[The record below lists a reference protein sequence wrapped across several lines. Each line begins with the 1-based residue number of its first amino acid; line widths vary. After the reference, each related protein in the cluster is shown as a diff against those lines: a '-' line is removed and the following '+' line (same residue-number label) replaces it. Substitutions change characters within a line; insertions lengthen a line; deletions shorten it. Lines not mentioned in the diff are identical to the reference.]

1 MWIGVGAAIYFTGVS
16 MDTSERVDE
25 LEERYDFDYEIGEDN
40 IHPWGLELHNPVFI
54 WSAVLIVLFVIGSML
69 FPDIAKSGLS
79 GAKNWVINSFDWLFL
94 SAGNVFVLFSLALI
108 FLPHGRIRLGGEDAV
123 PSFSRLSWFAML
135 FAAGMGIGL
144 MFWSVAEPVG
154 YFTEWSG
161 TPLNTPGGD
170 EASKTAAMGA
180 VMYHWALHPWAI
192 YGVVALSLAFFAYN
206 KGMPLSIRS
215 TFYPLFGERVWGTL
229 GDVIDT
235 LAVVATI
242 FGLATSLGFG
252 AQQAAGGIEF
262 LFDIPSNLPL
272 QIGIVAG
279 VTAVALVSVIRGI
292 DGGVKLLS
300 NINMGLAGLLLLFV
314 IVAGS
319 IVAFA
324 GNLLTTY
331 TGYGEYLLP
340 LSNPFGRND
349 ETFYHSW
356 TIFYWAWWISWSPF
370 VGMFIARVSRG
381 RTVREFLTAVLIVP
395 TVVTGIWMSAFG
407 GVGVDQALNGVGSL
421 ASGIQDSSLTL
432 FRMLE
437 NLPLTAV
444 TSFLAIALV
453 LVFFVT
459 SSDSGSLVIDTIT
472 AGGKTEAP
480 TSQRVFWCAAE
491 GFIAA
496 ALLMVGGSDA
506 LEALQSAAVTTGL
519 PFTLILLLM
528 CYSVLKGLNHEYKLL
543 KLKDA
548 ETATG

>member
-1 MWIGVGAAIYFTGVS
+1 MN
-16 MDTSERVDE
+16 TSERVDE
-25 LEERYDFDYEIGEDN
+25 LEERYEFDYEIGEDN
-40 IHPWGLELHNPVFI
+40 IHPLGLDLHNPVFI
-54 WSAVLIVLFVIGSML
+54 WSALLILVFVVGSML
-69 FPDIAKSGLS
+69 FPEVSKSGLS
-79 GAKNWVINSFDWLFL
+79 GARDWVINSFDWLFL
-94 SAGNVFVLFSLALI
+94 SAGNVFVLFCLALI
-108 FLPHGRIRLGGEDAV
+108 FLPYGRVRLGGEDAR
-123 PSFSRLSWFAML
+123 PDFSRMSWFAML

-154 YFTEWSG
+154 YFTEWAG
-161 TPLNTPGGD
+161 TPLNVPGGD

-215 TFYPLFGERVWGTL
+215 TFYPLFGDRVWGTL
-229 GDVIDT
+229 GNVIDT
-235 LAVVATI
+235 MAVLATI

-252 AQQAAGGIEF
+252 AQQAAGGLEF
-262 LFDIPSNLPL
+262 LFGVPANLPL
-272 QIGIVAG
+272 EIGIIAG
-279 VTAVALVSVIRGI
+279 VTAVALVSVLRGI

-314 IVAGS
+314 IIAGS
-319 IVAFA
+319 IFAFA
-324 GNLLTTY
+324 GNLFTTFS
-331 TGYGEYLLP
+331 GYAEYLLP
-340 LSNPFGRND
+340 LSNPVGRED
-349 ETFYHSW
+349 QSFYHSW

-395 TVVTGIWMSAFG
+395 MVVTGIWMAAFG

-421 ASGIQDSSLTL
+421 AGGIQDSSLTL

-437 NLPLTAV
+437 NMPLTSI
-444 TSFLAIALV
+444 TSFLAIVLV
-453 LVFFVT
+453 LVFFIT

-480 TSQRVFWCAAE
+480 AAQRVFWCAAE

-496 ALLMVGGSDA
+496 ALLVVGGADA
-506 LEALQSAAVTTGL
+506 LSALQAASVTTGL
-519 PFTLILLLM
+519 PFTFVLLLM
-528 CYSVLKGLNHEYKLL
+528 CYSLLKGIQHEHKLL
-543 KLKDA
+543 TLLDKQEA
-548 ETATG
+548 GAS

>member
-1 MWIGVGAAIYFTGVS
+1 MN
-16 MDTSERVDE
+16 TSERVDE
-25 LEERYDFDYEIGEDN
+25 LEERYEFDYEIGEDN
-40 IHPWGLELHNPVFI
+40 IHPLGLDLHNPVFI
-54 WSAVLIVLFVIGSML
+54 WSALLILVFVVGSML
-69 FPDIAKSGLS
+69 FPEVSKSGLS
-79 GAKNWVINSFDWLFL
+79 GARDWVINSFDWLFL
-94 SAGNVFVLFSLALI
+94 SAGNVFVLFCLALI
-108 FLPHGRIRLGGEDAV
+108 FLPYGRVRLGGEDAR
-123 PSFSRLSWFAML
+123 PDFSRMSWFAML

-154 YFTEWSG
+154 YFTEWAG
-161 TPLNTPGGD
+161 TPLNVPGGD

-215 TFYPLFGERVWGTL
+215 TFYPLFGDRVWGTL
-229 GDVIDT
+229 GNVIDT
-235 LAVVATI
+235 MAVLATI

-262 LFDIPSNLPL
+262 LFGVPANLPL
-272 QIGIVAG
+272 EIGIIAG
-279 VTAVALVSVIRGI
+279 VTAVALVSVLRGI

-314 IVAGS
+314 IIAGS
-319 IVAFA
+319 IFAFA
-324 GNLLTTY
+324 GNLFTTFS
-331 TGYGEYLLP
+331 GYAEYLLP
-340 LSNPFGRND
+340 LSNPVGRED
-349 ETFYHSW
+349 QSFYHSW

-395 TVVTGIWMSAFG
+395 MVVTGIWMAAFG

-421 ASGIQDSSLTL
+421 AGGIQDSSLTL

-437 NLPLTAV
+437 NMPLTSV
-444 TSFLAIALV
+444 TSFLAIVLV
-453 LVFFVT
+453 LVFFIT

-480 TSQRVFWCAAE
+480 AAQRVFWCAAE

-496 ALLMVGGSDA
+496 ALLVVGGADA
-506 LEALQSAAVTTGL
+506 LSALQAASVTTGL
-519 PFTLILLLM
+519 PFTFVLLLM
-528 CYSVLKGLNHEYKLL
+528 CYSLFKGIQHEHKLL
-543 KLKDA
+543 TLLDKQEA
-548 ETATG
+548 GAS